1 MDPKRPEVRGTAS
14 ASSGRAPRS
23 RPATKPRKVQRA
35 KGSRRAQ
42 ASAAASRFVRRSSQ
56 ARAQAAAE
64 GRPHTGVWL
73 GSLRVSG
80 LTILIGA
87 LTVLGIGVLAPQIN
101 ILVQQR
107 HEVADLQEQVRTQ
120 TEALNSLE
128 KQRARWEDPA
138 YIRAQAR
145 ERLFYVMPGDISFIV
160 INDVPI
166 EQRPAAK
173 PTATLKQTQTDWV
186 AGLMNSVLV
195 AGLSTATPDQIDAA
209 KQKSGSQ

>member
-1 MDPKRPEVRGTAS
+1 M
-14 ASSGRAPRS
+14 
-23 RPATKPRKVQRA
+23 
-35 KGSRRAQ
+35 
-42 ASAAASRFVRRSSQ
+42 ASRLVRRSSA

-80 LTILIGA
+80 LTLLVAG

-107 HEVADLQEQVRTQ
+107 HEVADLQEQVRVK
-120 TEALNSLE
+120 TEALDTLQ

-145 ERLFYVMPGDISFIV
+145 ERLFYVMPGDISLVV

-166 EQRPAAK
+166 EQRPTSK
-173 PTATLKQTQTDWV
+173 PTATLKQTETDWV
-186 AGLMNSVLV
+186 AGLMNSVFV
-195 AGLSTATPDQIDAA
+195 AGLSTATPDELDAA
-209 KQKSGSQ
+209 AQQSGSR